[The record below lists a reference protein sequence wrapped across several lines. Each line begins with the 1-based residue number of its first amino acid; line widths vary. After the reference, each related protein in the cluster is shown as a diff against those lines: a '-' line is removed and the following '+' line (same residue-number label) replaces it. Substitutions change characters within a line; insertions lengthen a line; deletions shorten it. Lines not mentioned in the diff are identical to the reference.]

1 MKTAIH
7 EMTHQKLHSI
17 DPTIKVDPLE
27 PKLIRNHKELEA
39 ESVAFTVCQHYGID
53 TGDYSFAYVAD

>member
-1 MKTAIH
+1 
-7 EMTHQKLHSI
+7 MTHQKLHSI

-39 ESVAFTVCQHYGID
+39 ESVAFPVCQHYGID